1 MFKRQQRAILN
12 GRKCEWMAVKVVVP
26 QSSIVGL
33 FFGGFFLMH
42 INDLSDTL
50 DSNIK
55 PIADDTSM
63 FLVANEPD
71 ATSVKL
77 NKDFDHVRL

>member
-1 MFKRQQRAILN
+1 MDENVSGWQLKLLYLR
-12 GRKCEWMAVKVVVP
+12 V
-26 QSSIVGL
+26 QSQVY
-33 FFGGFFLMH
+33 FFGIFLIH

-50 DSNIK
+50 DSNVK

-71 ATSVKL
+71 TTSVKL

>member
-1 MFKRQQRAILN
+1 
-12 GRKCEWMAVKVVVP
+12 
-26 QSSIVGL
+26 
-33 FFGGFFLMH
+33 MH

-50 DSNIK
+50 DSNVK

-63 FLVANEPD
+63 FLVVNEPD
-71 ATSVKL
+71 TTSVKL

>member
-1 MFKRQQRAILN
+1 
-12 GRKCEWMAVKVVVP
+12 MAVKVVVP

-33 FFGGFFLMH
+33 FFLCFFLIH
-42 INDLSDTL
+42 INGLSDTL
-50 DSNIK
+50 DSNVK

-71 ATSVKL
+71 TTSVTL